1 MLMLWIDLI
10 MLSFLSQSLVKM
22 VGSKDEVLQEAAAG
36 SLANIRKL
44 ALANEKAKYHW
55 ELSFCFMIPSFT
67 KICKYFLHI
76 RFNPFRTQEMRF
88 FEKKIPNIFYDVSRS
103 F

>member
-1 MLMLWIDLI
+1 

-44 ALANEKAKYHW
+44 ALANEKAKYH
-55 ELSFCFMIPSFT
+55 
-67 KICKYFLHI
+67 
-76 RFNPFRTQEMRF
+76 
-88 FEKKIPNIFYDVSRS
+88 
-103 F
+103 